1 MASGKRCR
9 GKGEKGKKNTL
20 LFSFSSLPSILFFLF
35 FFFYIA
41 RRNRRSR
48 SNEFLSGSMWFRN
61 LCRPGN
67 QAKTFDFG
75 RTVNRPRRRVT
86 KLEKLKQC
94 SRGYSNDIV
103 PLNFPIRQFFFFL
116 SSNTRVSLLL
126 YSTNKNCSTFPER
139 LDFI

>member
-1 MASGKRCR
+1 MENGV
-9 GKGEKGKKNTL
+9 GEKERKEKK
-20 LFSFSSLPSILFFLF
+20 IRFFFHFPPFLQFFFFF

-75 RTVNRPRRRVT
+75 RTVNRSRRRVT

-94 SRGYSNDIV
+94 SCGYSNDIV